1 MELRSVAPE
10 FAGDRFDLASLPV
23 SVQGKNARRATF
35 AWTSLDGGATYRIT
49 VRRYEWLK
57 ALAHSTG
64 NTVWVP
70 SRVEITRAEAEA
82 TQKRASGEAPKA

>member
-1 MELRSVAPE
+1 MELRRVAPE

-23 SVQGKNARRATF
+23 SAQEKNARRASFT
-35 AWTSLDGGATYRIT
+35 WTSLDGGATYRIT

-57 ALAHSTG
+57 ALAHATG

-70 SRVEITRAEAEA
+70 SRVEIVRTEQP
-82 TQKRASGEAPKA
+82 TPPKRTFPELPKA